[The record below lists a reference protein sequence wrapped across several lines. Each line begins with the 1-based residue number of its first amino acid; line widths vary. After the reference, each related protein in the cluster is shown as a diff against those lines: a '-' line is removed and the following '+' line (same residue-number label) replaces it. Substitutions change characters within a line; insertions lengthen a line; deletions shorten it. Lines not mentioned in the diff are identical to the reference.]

1 MTVYLLA
8 HGSPDRRHAEDV
20 GRIAHRLGAA
30 VDDVR
35 PCYLD
40 HCGPTL
46 AQAADTPGTVLPLL
60 LSPGHHVTVDV
71 APAVAAAPVP
81 LAVAHPPLLTSGA
94 AWAFA
99 LRDEVRAAWPGHRI
113 VMVGAGTR
121 DTTVLRAWA
130 ETSSALGVPVVHA
143 SGPGPRLSSQASMG
157 PAVAVPLL
165 VARGTFS
172 DRIAAEAAGLGM
184 PAAEPAGTSEALV
197 GALIGC
203 LHDSA
208 APAEPRA
215 GGATRP
221 PPDSAFGLSAATGG

>member
-30 VDDVR
+30 LGEVR

-40 HCGPTL
+40 HCAPTL

-60 LSPGHHVTVDV
+60 LSHGYHATVDV
-71 APAVAAAPVP
+71 ALAVAAAAVP

-94 AWAFA
+94 TWAFA
-99 LRDEVRAAWPGHRI
+99 LRDEVRTAWPGHRI

-130 ETSSALGVPVVHA
+130 ETSSALGVPIVQA
-143 SGPGPRLSSQASMG
+143 SGPGPRLGSLPATG
-157 PAVAVPLL
+157 PSVAVPLL

-172 DRIAAEAAGLGM
+172 DRIAAEAAGLGI
-184 PAAEPAGTSEALV
+184 PVAEPAGTSEALI
-197 GALIGC
+197 GALIGS
-203 LHDSA
+203 LRDSP
-208 APAEPRA
+208 APAEKPSAGARA
-215 GGATRP
+215 GGDQGDRGRCARQ
-221 PPDSAFGLSAATGG
+221 